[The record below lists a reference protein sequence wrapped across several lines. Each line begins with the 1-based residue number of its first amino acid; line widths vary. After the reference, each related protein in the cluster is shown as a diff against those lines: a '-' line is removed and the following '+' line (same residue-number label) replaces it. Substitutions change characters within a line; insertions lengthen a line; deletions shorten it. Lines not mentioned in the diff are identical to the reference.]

1 MSIPV
6 TSEVE
11 VSNADSVCII
21 PPTPLSPLPSS
32 SPLLKPADEDLVFDE
47 DDDVVLPISNAV
59 AYAVSSTTVFYGLHE
74 SANKTLITGYR
85 LRHQHESAREY
96 RNLPHR
102 IGETQP
108 RLSATYDLCCHYFA
122 KVHTQQ
128 TALAGADGH
137 VYVADGEDEDEDE
150 DDNGPPPLISDPAGR
165 ASSMSAVSSE
175 GLDMP
180 ELSEVSNSEVGD
192 DNDHDN
198 DADDEEAAD
207 DDDKSF
213 VDAPPQSHSTIDS
226 SVDPTRP
233 TEENSALSLQKGE
246 QPMFRFGQ
254 NRTDGE
260 GFERQWAEMNPNP
273 RNNRGDPVEPRWG
286 SIDTMWNTGREM
298 GPGRRHDVLDES
310 PSLWTGINV
319 NGPEIADADS
329 LAAASSQPPVTAGH
343 ESYVQAGAA
352 HELHI
357 RGVNGVREVLCHCR
371 NGRHRGY
378 ERRRAYAFMDERGNV
393 VVKKAK
399 ALLLNVRGST
409 V

>member
-11 VSNADSVCII
+11 SPSLEL
-21 PPTPLSPLPSS
+21 TPLETGGRRSC
-32 SPLLKPADEDLVFDE
+32 FDE
-47 DDDVVLPISNAV
+47 DNDVVLPISNAV

-74 SANKTLITGYR
+74 SAKKTLITGYR

-108 RLSATYDLCCHYFA
+108 RLSANLRLVLPLFRQGPY
-122 KVHTQQ
+122 
-128 TALAGADGH
+128 TADCVNGH
-137 VYVADGEDEDEDE
+137 VHVADGEDEDEDE
-150 DDNGPPPLISDPAGR
+150 DNDGPPPLISDPAGR
-165 ASSMSAVSSE
+165 ASSMSAASSE

-213 VDAPPQSHSTIDS
+213 ADAPPQSHSTIDS
-226 SVDPTRP
+226 SVDPTHP

-298 GPGRRHDVLDES
+298 GPGRRHNVLDES

-319 NGPEIADADS
+319 NGPEIADADAWRL
-329 LAAASSQPPVTAGH
+329 LARSRPSQLATNRTEATSAAGRMLSWT
-343 ESYVQAGAA
+343 
-352 HELHI
+352 
-357 RGVNGVREVLCHCR
+357 RG
-371 NGRHRGY
+371 
-378 ERRRAYAFMDERGNV
+378 GNV

-399 ALLLNVRGST
+399 ALLINVRGST